1 MAISR
6 VKTWI
11 AGEVLTASD
20 LNGEFN
26 NIINNALSLISPL
39 TANLDFDN
47 FSAIDFRF
55 ERFTATQTAANESRA
70 YYHTTEDNLHIDDGT
85 NIRRVPAIFPLQT
98 GDIIYASGTVA
109 GATTYSRL
117 GIGAVDQ
124 VLTVA
129 AGLPSW
135 AAAAAAGDPIQ
146 SAVFN

>member
-11 AGEVLTASD
+11 AGEILTASD
-20 LNGEFN
+20 LNAEFN

-70 YYHTTEDNLHIDDGT
+70 YWHTVEDTLHIDDGT
-85 NIRRVPAIFPLQT
+85 NIRRVPAVTNL
-98 GDIIYASGTVA
+98 ASGTLIIA
-109 GATTYSRL
+109 ASATTFGVL
-117 GIGAVDQ
+117 APGAINQ
-124 VLTVA
+124 VLTMTTA
-129 AGLPSW
+129 ATAAW
-135 AAAAAAGDPIQ
+135 AAAAGGGGNPIQ
-146 SAVFN
+146 SAMFN